1 MKRFIR
7 LICLCFLGL
16 IVLSGCDLPGQFV
29 GKNPFAAG
37 TSASGHH
44 ISAKESSA
52 KKSSNQTKA
61 VAYSDLSTKVTRN
74 IHFTFKADQDETAD
88 SKAGAVYL
96 ITMTVVNGSS
106 VPVVFDSSK
115 FQIIAPD
122 WSEKQRTAQSGTI
135 RLQPG
140 KKATINSLFTK
151 VSRQSLSGSGIFVY
165 LTWQHPLAYVYKCFE
180 SGGVSS
186 DNLGDTKLIKLNTPK
201 QADSASSSSSSDN
214 NPSANTDDTDDD
226 ADDTSDT
233 SSSGTVDMK
242 NLTQAQL
249 LDWVRADLTNNGWQ
263 LDSGK
268 VDLKPAFEDGYAI
281 VRVFAPMPSYPS
293 IKKRVLIYRVN
304 SDGKL
309 ESSIGD
315 GNFNVV
321 STPYP
326 DN

>member
-1 MKRFIR
+1 M
-7 LICLCFLGL
+7 
-16 IVLSGCDLPGQFV
+16 IVLSGCELPGQFV
-29 GKNPFAAG
+29 GKNSFAEG

-52 KKSSNQTKA
+52 KKPSNQTKA
-61 VAYSDLSTKVTRN
+61 VAYSDLPTKVTRN

-88 SKAGAVYL
+88 SNAGAVYI

-106 VPVVFDSSK
+106 VPIIFDSSK

-122 WSEKQRTAQSGTI
+122 WSERQRTAQSGTI
-135 RLQPG
+135 RLKPG
-140 KKATINSLFTK
+140 SKATINNLFTK

-186 DNLGDTKLIKLNTPK
+186 DNLGDTKLIKMNTPK

-249 LDWVRADLTNNGWQ
+249 LDWVRADLASKGLQ
-263 LDSGK
+263 
-268 VDLKPAFEDGYAI
+268 VDRDNILLTPGFEDGYAI
-281 VRVFAPMPSYPS
+281 VHVDTPRTQSSGISWHTV
-293 IKKRVLIYRVN
+293 YRVN
-304 SDGKL
+304 SDGEL
-309 ESSIGD
+309 EVST
-315 GNFNVV
+315 GNDSYTVV
-321 STPYP
+321 STPFP
-326 DN
+326 DD